1 MMNRLILEGATIL
14 QASVGVLSLIAYV
27 PQWRT
32 LHASKS
38 SQNIALSSWAIWTVS
53 SVIATLYAVVQV
65 LAHGRGWALVF
76 SASTNLVFVLIT
88 VALIAK
94 YRRPAVSAISLAA

>member
-1 MMNRLILEGATIL
+1 MNRLILEGATIL

-27 PQWRT
+27 PQWKT
-32 LHASKS
+32 LAASKS
-38 SQNIALSSWAIWTVS
+38 SQNIALSSWAIWTIS
-53 SVIATLYAVVQV
+53 SMIATLYAVVQV

-76 SASTNLVFVLIT
+76 SASTNLLFVLIT

-94 YRRPAVSAISLAA
+94 YRQPAAKMVALSS